1 MVERRVLPNGIIVL
15 SEKLDSVRSASV
27 GIWIRNGSRY
37 ESAQESGVSHFI
49 EHMLFKGTKNRNS
62 SQIAEQMDAIGGQF
76 NAFTTKECTSFYFR
90 ALDTMLERGID
101 VLTDILENSIFP
113 EGEFETERGVIN
125 EEIDMYEDTPDELV
139 VENLF
144 SAVYPDS
151 PLGRP
156 IIGTHESLAAMDT
169 AFLRQYQ
176 YTHYTGSNIV
186 AAVSGNFSP
195 DTIDYLCTALEQ
207 VHAAPA
213 PEFQPAQY
221 HQGEI
226 TRAKPIEQ
234 VHICLGFPALS
245 LTDPRRYALAIFSNI
260 LGGGMSSR
268 LFRKIREE
276 SGLCYSVYSF
286 NASHLD
292 TGVSGIYL
300 ATNPSTYHRAMEMA
314 LSETRRLLEEG
325 PQAEE
330 FERTREQIKANV
342 LMSLESTLSRMNSIA
357 RAQLLQGR
365 ILSADEVVAAYDAVD
380 IDACMEAG
388 RIGFDM
394 AQVSRSLV
402 GNIQQ

>member
-1 MVERRVLPNGIIVL
+1 MVEKRILPNGITVL
-15 SEKLDSVRSASV
+15 FEKLDFVRSASV

-37 ESAQESGVSHFI
+37 ESAQENGVSHFI
-49 EHMLFKGTKNRNS
+49 EHMLFKGTEKRS
-62 SQIAEQMDAIGGQF
+62 CADIAEQMDAIGGQF

-101 VLTDILENSIFP
+101 VLTDVLQNSVFP

-139 VENLF
+139 MDNLYTV
-144 SAVYPDS
+144 VYPDA

-156 IIGTHESLAAMDT
+156 IVGTHESLAAMD
-169 AFLRQYQ
+169 ADFLRRYLH
-176 YTHYTGSNIV
+176 THYTGSNIV
-186 AAVSGNFSP
+186 AAISGSFSAA
-195 DTIDYLCTALEQ
+195 TIDYLCAALQQ

-213 PEFQPAQY
+213 PDYLPAQY

-226 TRAKPIEQ
+226 IREKPIEQ

-245 LTDPRRYALAIFSNI
+245 ISDPRRYALAIFSNL

-276 SGLCYSVYSF
+276 NGLCYSVYTF

-292 TGVSGIYL
+292 TGFSGIYL
-300 ATNPSTYHRAMEMA
+300 ATNPSTYRKAMDMA
-314 LSETRRLLEEG
+314 LSETQRLLEEG
-325 PQAEE
+325 PTADE

-342 LMSLESTLSRMNSIA
+342 LMSLESTLSRMNSMA

-365 ILSADEVVAAYDAVD
+365 VLSADEIVAAYDAVD
-380 IDACMEAG
+380 IAACMEAG
-388 RIGFDM
+388 RAGFD
-394 AQVSRSLV
+394 AEKASRSFV
-402 GNIQQ
+402 GNMQK